1 LRHDIRKSTEFDW
14 VLGGQIDNN
23 EYYDELYLEK
33 YYNSIDVAS
42 DLVKY
47 IDHLILLSK
56 KLGFKLLMTY
66 MFEPWIDN
74 YLGEPVF
81 STEIVRR
88 NIKDL
93 KNSKYLKSLEEFTK
107 TEYWIN
113 PSIESFCLKNSSN
126 SQLWADLDDINIIE
140 HHPSPY
146 QHLLYAKQISN
157 LISID
162 FGNKYDSIALELDK
176 FLSIEDNSRIF
187 RDKVNRGLF
196 YKNLENILNY
206 L

>member
-1 LRHDIRKSTEFDW
+1 MKKLLTSGCSYTDYYYPTWAAWLGQNFEQYQNLAIEGTGPRYSYTVINDYFKYKKCNPKEHIVIVQWSSLLRHDIRKSTEFDW

-74 YLGEPVF
+74 YLGEPVS

-113 PSIESFCLKNSSN
+113 P
-126 SQLWADLDDINIIE
+126 
-140 HHPSPY
+140 
-146 QHLLYAKQISN
+146 
-157 LISID
+157 
-162 FGNKYDSIALELDK
+162 
-176 FLSIEDNSRIF
+176 
-187 RDKVNRGLF
+187 
-196 YKNLENILNY
+196 
-206 L
+206 